1 MTFIRRYWNWCRRFR
16 HRCGYG
22 VHSPSDF
29 YLITSVIYEDLP
41 YYAYDE
47 LKMKPFGKSQPHY
60 RRKVNKL
67 LFRLVNYLRP
77 QTLMVIGTGNG
88 ASYEYM
94 CAARKT
100 QYSCALQ
107 GVDLAQ
113 TLKELE
119 GSLSMMNRW
128 DMLHIAHTPYYK
140 EVFEKVLP
148 FINEGTCLI
157 IGEPYASKDKET
169 WWKQLLE
176 NEKVVLTFDLFD
188 IGLVFFDKKR
198 CKQHHIVN
206 FL

>member
-1 MTFIRRYWNWCRRFR
+1 MTFIRKYWNWCRRFR

-29 YLITSVIYEDLP
+29 FLITFVIYENLP
-41 YYAYDE
+41 YYAYRE
-47 LKMKPFGKSQPHY
+47 LEKKPFVKSLPHY
-60 RRKVNKL
+60 RRKVNRL

-77 QTLMVIGTGNG
+77 QTLIEVGEGNG

-94 CAARKT
+94 CAARKDM
-100 QYSCALQ
+100 YSYALQ
-107 GVDLAQ
+107 GTDLTQ
-113 TLKELE
+113 TLNELQE
-119 GSLSMMNRW
+119 RLSVMNRL

-140 EVFEKVLP
+140 EVFDKALSFVSDS
-148 FINEGTCLI
+148 TCMI
-157 IGEPYASKDKET
+157 IGKPYASKEKEA
-169 WWKQLLE
+169 WWKQLME
-176 NEKVVLTFDLFD
+176 NDKVVLTFDLFD

>member
-29 YLITSVIYEDLP
+29 YLITFVIYENLS

-47 LKMKPFGKSQPHY
+47 LKKKSFDKSQPHY
-60 RRKVNKL
+60 RRKVNRL

-77 QTLMVIGTGNG
+77 QTLIEIGEGNG

-94 CAARKT
+94 CAARKM
-100 QYSCALQ
+100 QHSCALK

-119 GSLSMMNRW
+119 ENRSTINRL
-128 DMLHIAHTPYYK
+128 DMLHMAHTPYYK
-140 EVFEKVLP
+140 EIFEKVLP
-148 FINEGTCLI
+148 FIHAGTCMI
-157 IGEPYASKDKET
+157 VGTPYATKEKEL
-169 WWKQLLE
+169 WWKQLME
-176 NEKVVLTFDLFD
+176 HEKVVLTFDLFD
-188 IGLVFFDKKR
+188 IGLVFFDPKR